1 MRKYLLPAIRYLILA
16 AVIVF
21 GIWYV
26 RGNYG
31 RFAERA
37 HITAGGI
44 ALLAGLNVL
53 TLFSESIRLKFQVRK
68 LGYNLPLLESWH
80 ILTVLQAA
88 NHVILK
94 AGTFSAGYYLSKRY
108 RISFNACCAFVV
120 TYVVVMVL
128 ASGIFGLAVV
138 AGYMACGT
146 DVGLLMPV
154 FFVLVILACT
164 SFISIAKIDIPLGRL
179 PLILQRFIR
188 AWREIYSDNSLMLL
202 MITVEML
209 YFLSCSLR
217 LMAAMAMLS
226 YPISF
231 INAVAVVTIGNF
243 LRVASIVPGG
253 LGIAEVASGWTA
265 ALFGGD
271 AGATGLAAGL
281 DRIMYIILLI
291 MFGGIG
297 FLTLSGRSEFHKP
310 SADINFG
317 NVAED

>member
-1 MRKYLLPAIRYLILA
+1 MRKYLLPAIRYLVLA
-16 AVIVF
+16 AVLAF
-21 GIWYV
+21 GVWYV
-26 RGNYG
+26 RGNYE

-44 ALLAGLNVL
+44 ALLAGLNML
-53 TLFSESIRLKFQVRK
+53 TLLAESVRLKFQVRK
-68 LGYNLPLLESWH
+68 LGCNLPLLESWH

-94 AGTFSAGYYLSKRY
+94 AGTFSAGYYLSRRH
-108 RISFNACCAFVV
+108 RISFNAYCAFVV

-138 AGYMACGT
+138 LGSMVFGGHV
-146 DVGLLMPV
+146 DLLMPV
-154 FFVLVILACT
+154 FFALVILTCIGI
-164 SFISIAKIDIPLGRL
+164 ISIAKIHLPLGRL
-179 PLILQRFIR
+179 PLILQKFIR
-188 AWREIYSDNSLMLL
+188 AWREIYSDTGL
-202 MITVEML
+202 MILMIAVEML

-226 YPISF
+226 YPIRF
-231 INAVAVVTIGNF
+231 IDAVAVVTIGNF

-281 DRIMYIILLI
+281 DRIMYVILLI
-291 MFGGIG
+291 LFGGIG

-310 SADINFG
+310 FEDDSTG
-317 NVAED
+317 NVA